1 MDLRIL
7 LVDDSDV
14 TRKMVRTVLETRNW
28 TVCGEAEDGFAG
40 VSQYRVLRPDVV
52 VLDLAMPG
60 MSGLETA
67 RCMSR
72 LDSSVPLILFT
83 LVDDLYLKNVV
94 RNAGISATI
103 AKDHV
108 LGLLEAIETIMKS
121 KSAKTAIHPAIAPSD
136 PSVFSGITFPLERSR
151 FN

>member
-7 LVDDSDV
+7 VVDDSDV

-28 TVCGEAEDGFAG
+28 IVCGEAEDGYAG
-40 VSQYRVLRPDVV
+40 VSQYRTLHPDVV
-52 VLDLAMPG
+52 ILDLAMPG

-72 LDSSVPLILFT
+72 LDCSVPLILFT
-83 LVDDLYLKNVV
+83 LVDELYLKNIA
-94 RNAGISATI
+94 RTAGISATVS
-103 AKDHV
+103 KDHV
-108 LGLLEAIETIMKS
+108 LGLLEVIDAITAAKAAMRHSTGRQSSIP
-121 KSAKTAIHPAIAPSD
+121 SAL
-136 PSVFSGITFPLERSR
+136 TFPAQRTQK

>member
-1 MDLRIL
+1 MELRIL

-28 TVCGEAEDGFAG
+28 TICGEAEDGFAG
-40 VSQYRVLRPDVV
+40 VSQYRTLHPDVV

-72 LDSSVPLILFT
+72 LDPSVPLILFT
-83 LVDDLYLKNVV
+83 LVDDLYLRNVKST
-94 RNAGISATI
+94 AGISATVS
-103 AKDHV
+103 KDHV
-108 LGLLEAIETIMKS
+108 LGLLEAIEMVTKS
-121 KSAKTAIHPAIAPSD
+121 KLTKTAVHPASVPSGYTV
-136 PSVFSGITFPLERSR
+136 PFERSR